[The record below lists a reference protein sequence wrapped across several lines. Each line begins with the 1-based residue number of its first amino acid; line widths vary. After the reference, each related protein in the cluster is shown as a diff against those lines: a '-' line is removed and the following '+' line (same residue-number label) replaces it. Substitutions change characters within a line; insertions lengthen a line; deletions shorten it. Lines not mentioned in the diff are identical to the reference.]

1 MEIMGRKKINLLA
14 KEMKSDILELL
25 LVSNKSNNCM
35 IMRILT
41 HFEVR
46 DDALILKNVAF
57 DWLAIHLPKKKRP
70 F

>member
-1 MEIMGRKKINLLA
+1 MEIRGGRKTNLLA
-14 KEMKSDILELL
+14 KEMKSDTRLL
-25 LVSNKSNNCM
+25 LVSNESNNCM

-57 DWLAIHLPKKKRP
+57 DWLAIHLPKKKRS